1 MQMNVL
7 AILLQVDVK
16 GASIRMKEVN
26 EVVFWVKKGF
36 FVHVSACSRSD
47 GLIRRIHGYGYGRDP
62 KRTSLVHDFAL
73 FVIVLVS
80 ESTEGLND
88 KLENWREALEA
99 NGLRALLASSLLV
112 LCLFFSFLFG
122 FCMLDSDRL
131 ERWASFRLG
140 GSMEGFEGLVGFGLP
155 LIALVFSGLW
165 LFLVFPFLYRALFQ
179 ELCAALFCL
188 PVCCC
193 SLLVG
198 PSALCKIACPALVF
212 FIFFVPLCAFAL
224 LLSVCYVCYRVV
236 CSVSWLLPASVF
248 VYACSELFVPCVVA
262 FAFYLS

>member
-1 MQMNVL
+1 MLHKIREEGIEEDDCPHRLEKQSMAMMAL
-7 AILLQVDVK
+7 RIAIRWTLVR
-16 GASIRMKEVN
+16 IRTV
-26 EVVFWVKKGF
+26 EVVSG
-36 FVHVSACSRSD
+36 HVRSKTKSAPV
-47 GLIRRIHGYGYGRDP
+47 RRVD
-62 KRTSLVHDFAL
+62 SF
-73 FVIVLVS
+73 
-80 ESTEGLND
+80 E
-88 KLENWREALEA
+88 
-99 NGLRALLASSLLV
+99 ALLASSLLV

-131 ERWASFRLG
+131 ERWASFRFG

-198 PSALCKIACPALVF
+198 PSALFKLACPALVF
-212 FIFFVPLCAFAL
+212 YLSSLCLYVL
-224 LLSVCYVCYRVV
+224 LLF
-236 CSVSWLLPASVF
+236 CSLYAMFVIVLSALFLGFYLLPCSYMLALSFLCLALWLLPFICRVF
-248 VYACSELFVPCVVA
+248 CGPVISLRPFSFACFAIGVVSFLFFCLFGLPVW
-262 FAFYLS
+262 